1 MSLLSAARAAV
12 ADLLY
17 PEGRE
22 QRDRA
27 RREADTDALT
37 GLANRRALDRAL
49 PAAEAD
55 PHTFVV
61 IFDVNNFGLVNKAH
75 GHAEGDSMLA
85 QVARR
90 IELAAA
96 RFGFGVRVFRAG
108 GDEFVVLASSMTACL
123 MRDEAEEDF
132 GEVEIYKGVCVSLT
146 GSVGRTLAEAD
157 ATLQARKAARKAA
170 RLWA

>member
-1 MSLLSAARAAV
+1 MSLFTSARAAI
-12 ADLLY
+12 ADFVY
-17 PEGRE
+17 PEGRG

-27 RREADTDALT
+27 RREAETDALT

-55 PHTFVV
+55 AHTFVV
-61 IFDVNNFGLVNKAH
+61 IFDANNFGSVNKAC
-75 GHAEGDSMLA
+75 GHAEGDRLLV

-96 RFGFGVRVFRAG
+96 RYGCGVRVFRAG
-108 GDEFVVLASSMTACL
+108 GDEFVVLAPGGQAGL
-123 MRDEAEEDF
+123 IRDEAEEDF
-132 GEVEIYKGVCVSLT
+132 GEVEVAEGVRVSLT

-157 ATLQARKAARKAA
+157 ARLQERKAAKKRG
-170 RLWA
+170 RQP